1 MNEVN
6 NVGKGALLCIIAGA
20 VLTFLKEMGYINW
33 SWIWV
38 TIPFWGPFALIM
50 LALILIVILKLLAK
64 ALGGVVRTL

>member
-50 LALILIVILKLLAK
+50 LALILIVVLKLLAK
-64 ALGGVVRTL
+64 ALGWVVRKL